1 MNLRRTSSTFLICII
16 FVLIDNAESFGFIRL
31 CITSDDNT
39 QFPTQCVLCSRFK
52 LQSIYQACTG
62 TTAPQNIPYTQAYC
76 IVNNCLRQVPLV
88 GKRKREAGATKLS
101 GVRAVS

>member
-52 LQSIYQACTG
+52 LQSI
-62 TTAPQNIPYTQAYC
+62 TAPQNIPYTQAYC